1 MNRGA
6 RFLWSRRISPPATP
20 RPVQHLSFEERM
32 AMDAKRRHGR
42 SCDGRPRKAGSR
54 RWRAH
59 VPDGKPPHVVKLAGG
74 PYDRNQSLLLIE
86 SIYTEIGKK
95 FGTDE
100 SKRGMQGVI
109 AN

>member
-1 MNRGA
+1 MG
-6 RFLWSRRISPPATP
+6 
-20 RPVQHLSFEERM
+20 E
-32 AMDAKRRHGR
+32 AKRKRT
-42 SCDGRPRKAGSR
+42 SNVVVAPRIEVMLVTDDKTGPERYEALLV
-54 RWRAH
+54 AH

-95 FGTDE
+95 FGTEE